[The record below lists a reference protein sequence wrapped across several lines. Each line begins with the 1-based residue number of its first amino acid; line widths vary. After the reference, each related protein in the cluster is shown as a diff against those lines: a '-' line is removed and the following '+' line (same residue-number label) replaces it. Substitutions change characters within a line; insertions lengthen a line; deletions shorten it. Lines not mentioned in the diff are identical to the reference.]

1 MTPVILSALTAAV
14 RIGRDRWQRRSET
27 EEAIMGSE
35 DRAIAMAVAAE
46 FARQAKANPGLI
58 VKEVA

>member
-1 MTPVILSALTAAV
+1 MIPA
-14 RIGRDRWQRRSET
+14 
-27 EEAIMGSE
+27 E